1 MAADLTAIHIV
12 CPGHHRFDHVYREAA
27 VLYDQ
32 IQEAAAAV
40 RAVWPGRPLA
50 GIILGTGLGK
60 LTEDIAA
67 EAILPYEHVPHFPR
81 STAPTHRGQLVC
93 GTLAGRPVVA
103 MEGRFH
109 YYEGYTLQ
117 QVTFPVRVMKALGAS
132 VLIVSNAC
140 GCMNPQWDKGDLMLI
155 EDHINLM
162 GDNPLIG
169 PNDDRLGD
177 RFPDM
182 CHAYDRELLR
192 LARRVALEEG
202 IVCHQG
208 VFVAVAG
215 PNLETRAEYRF
226 LRAIGA
232 DVVGMSTVP
241 EVIVA
246 VHSRLRVLGISVITD
261 MCLPDAL
268 EPVSL
273 ADIIATA
280 NQAEKQLRVLV
291 RRVVESL
298 PASASCPAPA

>member
-1 MAADLTAIHIV
+1 MTPPPL
-12 CPGHHRFDHVYREAA
+12 F
-27 VLYDQ
+27 DQ

-40 RAVWPGRPLA
+40 RAKWATPPAV
-50 GIILGTGLGK
+50 GIILGTGLGN
-60 LTEDIAA
+60 LTEDIRA
-67 EAILPYEHVPHFPR
+67 EAVIPYDSIPHMPR
-81 STAPTHRGQLVC
+81 STAPSHKGQLVC
-93 GTLAGRPVVA
+93 GTLEGKPVVA

-109 YYEGYTLQ
+109 FYEGWSLQ
-117 QVTFPVRVMKALGAS
+117 QVTFPVRVMKALGCD

-140 GCMNPQWDKGDLMLI
+140 GGMNPQFGKGDLMLI
-155 EDHINLM
+155 EDHINLL

-182 CHAYDRELLR
+182 CHAYDRELLQLGRR
-192 LARRVALEEG
+192 LALEEQ

-208 VFVAVAG
+208 VFVAVSG

-226 LRAIGA
+226 LRAVGA

-241 EVIVA
+241 EVIVG
-246 VHSRLRVLGISVITD
+246 VHAKMRVLGVSVITD
-261 MCLPDAL
+261 VCLPDAL

-280 NQAEKQLRVLV
+280 NVAEKKLRRLV
-291 RRVVESL
+291 RRVVAAL
-298 PASASCPAPA
+298 

>member
-1 MAADLTAIHIV
+1 MTTPAL
-12 CPGHHRFDHVYREAA
+12 FDR
-27 VLYDQ
+27 

-40 RAVWPGRPLA
+40 RAKWAAQPTV
-50 GIILGTGLGK
+50 GIILGTGLGN
-60 LTEDIAA
+60 LTEDIRA
-67 EAILPYEHVPHFPR
+67 EAVFPYESVPHMPR
-81 STAPTHRGQLVC
+81 STAPGHKGQLVC
-93 GTLAGRPVVA
+93 GTVEGKSVVA

-109 YYEGYTLQ
+109 FYEGYSLQ
-117 QVTFPVRVMKALGAS
+117 QVTFPVRVMKALGCE

-140 GCMNPQWDKGDLMLI
+140 GGMNPQFGKGDLMLI
-155 EDHINLM
+155 EDHINLL

-182 CHAYDRELLR
+182 CHPYDRELLK
-192 LARRVALEEG
+192 LGRRVALEEK

-226 LRAIGA
+226 LRTIGA

-241 EVIVA
+241 EVIVG
-246 VHSRLRVLGISVITD
+246 VHSKMRILGISVITD
-261 MCLPDAL
+261 VCLPDAL

-273 ADIIATA
+273 PEIIATA
-280 NQAEKQLRVLV
+280 NEAEKNLRVLV
-291 RRVVESL
+291 KRVVAAL
-298 PASASCPAPA
+298 

>member
-1 MAADLTAIHIV
+1 MLS
-12 CPGHHRFDHVYREAA
+12 
-27 VLYDQ
+27 LYDQ

-40 RAVWPGRPLA
+40 RAKWSGTPAA

-67 EAILPYEHVPHFPR
+67 EAVIPYDAIPHFPR
-81 STAPTHRGQLVC
+81 STAPSHKGQLVC
-93 GTLAGRPVVA
+93 GKLGGKPVVV
-103 MEGRFH
+103 MEGRMHF
-109 YYEGYTLQ
+109 YEGYSLQ
-117 QVTFPVRVMKALGAS
+117 QVAFPVRVMKALGAP

-140 GCMNPQWDKGDLMLI
+140 GGMNPQWDKGDLMLI
-155 EDHINLM
+155 EDHINLL

-182 CHAYDRELLR
+182 CHAYDRELLKFGKQI
-192 LARRVALEEG
+192 ALEEKF
-202 IVCHQG
+202 VCHQG
-208 VFVAVAG
+208 VFVAVSG
-215 PNLETRAEYRF
+215 PNLETAAEYRF

-246 VHSRLRVLGISVITD
+246 VHAKMRVLGVSVITD
-261 MCLPDAL
+261 KCLPDAL

-273 ADIIATA
+273 PDIIATA
-280 NQAEKQLRVLV
+280 NAAEKNLRVLV
-291 RRVVESL
+291 RRVVAEL
-298 PASASCPAPA
+298 